1 MTLRKMTLRA
11 ATAALL
17 VAGLVHAAPA
27 LAQTANADLT
37 LTVDDPGS
45 IGFPTVYSMIVTNNG
60 PDAAATV
67 TVSAT
72 LPAGAEVT
80 AVKNCTPAVA
90 ATATT
95 PATWFPCKVTDSLA
109 ATKDSLPVD
118 ITVKYT
124 VPTECP
130 ATDLF
135 YGAVTFT
142 AASAATD
149 ATPADNTQTLQP
161 PIVLPLVD
169 IAVTIAGPASI
180 PHGGG
185 TFVYSYT
192 VKNNGP
198 CAAPDV
204 FLAVDD
210 SVATGFEWVSATG
223 VAGELEA
230 MSGETING
238 DFTLVDDVAVDYQ
251 YATVSTLASGASVS
265 GNKTYKLKAL
275 ADDLISSNQGTG
287 LQVIFYDPNTGDD
300 LVLTDSNA
308 KNDTASKTYVVTKSA
323 GCSTTGSGNGLFL
336 AGLGLAAL
344 LLKRRRSA

>member
-1 MTLRKMTLRA
+1 MTLRKTMLRA

-37 LTVDDPGS
+37 LTLDAPDN
-45 IGFPTVYSMIVTNNG
+45 IGFPTVYTLTVTNNG
-60 PDAAATV
+60 PDAAAAV

-72 LPAGAEVT
+72 LPTNAKVI

-95 PATWFPCKVTDSLA
+95 EATWFPCAVTPSLA
-109 ATKDSLPVD
+109 ATKDSLPVG
-118 ITVKYT
+118 ITVEYT
-124 VPTECP
+124 VPETCP
-130 ATDLF
+130 AADY
-135 YGAVTFT
+135 YGPITF
-142 AASAATD
+142 SAATTSTD
-149 ATPADNTQTLQP
+149 ATPADNTATVQP
-161 PIVLPLVD
+161 EILLPLVD
-169 IAVTIAGPASI
+169 IAVTIDGPASI

-185 TFVYSYT
+185 TFVFNYT

-198 CAAPDV
+198 CTAPDV

-210 SVATGFEWVSATG
+210 SVATGFEWASATG
-223 VAGELEA
+223 VAGGIEA
-230 MSGETING
+230 MSGEAING
-238 DFTLVDDVAVDYQ
+238 DFTLDGDVAVDYQ
-251 YATVSTLASGASVS
+251 YATIPALAKDASVS
-265 GNKTYKLKAL
+265 GTKTYTLKAL

-287 LQVIFYDPNTGDD
+287 LQIIFYDPNSGDD
-300 LVLTDSNA
+300 VVLTDHKGSNDVA
-308 KNDTASKTYVVTKSA
+308 DKTYVVTKSA